1 MSSLACR
8 FAFYR
13 PEQNIIQGGET
24 MELNV
29 EGFEMKKWKKTM
41 DRTQKLDKK
50 NGVICLVIMYT
61 PGFVV
66 IKMLQMAHSL
76 YFLLM
81 TAKNQSQ
88 LR

>member
-1 MSSLACR
+1 
-8 FAFYR
+8 
-13 PEQNIIQGGET
+13 
-24 MELNV
+24 
-29 EGFEMKKWKKTM
+29 M